1 LMRLWSQLGYGKTV
15 SLFSPKHEQLLATK
29 WPETTSGDEFRT
41 AYYVSS
47 QIIQLMENVYLDLDF
62 ENLWLHP
69 DNAGW
74 RSQFTNWAESPAI
87 QETWKLT
94 SHMFG
99 QRFRYFCSRQLHLP
113 VDN

>member
-1 LMRLWSQLGYGKTV
+1 MGYGKTV
-15 SLFSPKHEQLLATK
+15 SLFNPKHEQLLAKK
-29 WPETTSGDEFRT
+29 WPETTSTDEFRT

-47 QIIQLMENVYLDLDF
+47 QIIQLMENVYMDLDF
-62 ENLWLHP
+62 ENVWLHP

-74 RSQFTNWAESPAI
+74 RNQFMSWAESPAI

-99 QRFRYFCSRQLHLP
+99 QRFRYFCSRHLHLP
-113 VDN
+113 IDN